1 MKTQQE
7 TLKTLTEYKE
17 KFTKAAKGKS
27 KSCHSEHSN
36 VRDGPMDIWEGR
48 LGFFFMTSYFSLCLN
63 NKLFSFRSNKIFYSY
78 RFLYLLLLKQ
88 LYVVCLHT

>member
-27 KSCHSEHSN
+27 KSCHSEHTN
-36 VRDGPMDIWEGR
+36 VRDGPMDIWGGGR
-48 LGFFFMTSYFSLCLN
+48 LGFFLMTSYFSLCLN
-63 NKLFSFRSNKIFYSY
+63 NKLF
-78 RFLYLLLLKQ
+78 FLEVTKFFIPIDLCIL
-88 LYVVCLHT
+88 